1 MIEKLGLLPEGT
13 IWKLKKALHG
23 LRTSPLAWEVERDN
37 SLAELPWEID
47 GSWYGLTPAKGNP
60 CLWAVESLQ
69 AENAVSKAGR
79 QETKSSQTR
88 SIGVQT
94 EGQDKPLE
102 LLGGVVTYVDD
113 LLFAMPEV
121 HMRPV
126 IRLLLK
132 KYVMKQ
138 SGCLPSGPQKRD
150 AQIGFLG
157 CRITRDSTGTV
168 LCDQE
173 KYILH
178 CMHENSFVGESQTVT
193 LKPRHHLPA
202 VDKKLPD
209 EVLPEADKRKYV
221 SDCQRYIGQL
231 MWLAT
236 RTRPDISA
244 VLGICASMMVRTPK
258 AVAAHLV
265 DLWRFVWSSRF
276 YVMST
281 LSPEKGSVV
290 DCLTDLRGDSH
301 GSQIASR
308 ICQEGQSTEKEQGT
322 P

>member
-1 MIEKLGLLPEGT
+1 M
-13 IWKLKKALHG
+13 
-23 LRTSPLAWEVERDN
+23 
-37 SLAELPWEID
+37 
-47 GSWYGLTPAKGNP
+47 
-60 CLWAVESLQ
+60 
-69 AENAVSKAGR
+69 
-79 QETKSSQTR
+79 
-88 SIGVQT
+88 
-94 EGQDKPLE
+94 
-102 LLGGVVTYVDD
+102 TYVDD

-121 HMRPV
+121 HMQPI

-150 AQIGFLG
+150 VQIGFLG

-193 LKPRHHLPA
+193 LKPNHRLP
-202 VDKKLPD
+202 VVNERLPD
-209 EVLPEADKRKYV
+209 EVLPEAEKRKHV
-221 SDCQRYIGQL
+221 SGLPKVYRTTDV

-258 AVAAHLV
+258 AASAHLV

-276 YVMST
+276 YAMST
-281 LSPEKGSVV
+281 LSPEKGLDV
-290 DCLTDLRGDSH
+290 DCLTDLRGDAH
-301 GSQIASR
+301 GSKVASR
-308 ICQEGQSTEKEQGT
+308 ICQEGQSSKEEQGT
-322 P
+322 PEISCFHIHSYTDASFATSQGRSQIRPYVP